1 MLDIHNIGVD
11 PFAEEVDYRQKWNDF
26 WDKKNNQFANYA
38 VDTYLNSPL
47 IWKATAYNKAVPATI
62 RFASKSL
69 LGDTRPITEKDMTKA
84 ELEALADSVQRSS
97 DRLSTG
103 GLAERTNKW
112 ANDLLNSEYKQQ
124 ANKNYAGAYDEFTN
138 KAVSNKPL
146 TLPEVLELQGTVNM
160 PGLLPID
167 YTQDINKA
175 YDMYAGNTG
184 EGFGSI
190 LKKLFTDKAY
200 DTRHAVA
207 SADYKYDPNTKILNV
222 KDTYDFLPLGD
233 YDTNAIYK
241 KVHDAVRTKGKTYPV
256 NINLGR

>member
-1 MLDIHNIGVD
+1 MLDIDNMNYD
-11 PFAEEVDYRQKWNDF
+11 PFQEEIDYGEEF
-26 WDKKNNQFANYA
+26 KKFLNKKGNQIANHA
-38 VDTYLNSPL
+38 VDTYLKSPL
-47 IWKATAYNKAVPATI
+47 IWKATAYNKLVPATI

-97 DRLSTG
+97 DRLSPG
-103 GLAERTNKW
+103 GLAEKTNKW

-124 ANKNYAGAYDEFTN
+124 ANKNYAGVFDEFTN
-138 KAVSNKPL
+138 NAVSNKPL
-146 TLPEVLELQGTVNM
+146 TLPEILELNSEVSR

-167 YTQDINKA
+167 YTQDINKV

-200 DTRHAVA
+200 DTRHAIA
-207 SADYKYDPNTKILNV
+207 SADYKYNPNTKILNV
-222 KDTYDFLPLGD
+222 KDTYDFLPID
-233 YDTNAIYK
+233 YKTNQIYK
-241 KVHDAVRTKGKTYPV
+241 KVHDAVRTRGKAYPV
-256 NINLGR
+256 NIQLKR